1 MSIDNVKVSI
11 GNSEIGFETG
21 KLALQAP
28 GSVVVTSGDTN
39 VLVTTVANKSVRD
52 GIDFFPLT
60 VDVEERMYSAGKIPG
75 GFFRREGRQTEKAIL
90 ACRLIDRPLR
100 PSFKDGF
107 RCETQIIATVLSVD
121 NENEY
126 DILALNAASL
136 GLQLAGVP
144 LESAVGAVRMSL
156 INDNWVVQ
164 ATNSELVDSVF
175 DMVVAGSLNSSGEVD
190 IVMVEAGATDNAF
203 EKIEEGSTAPS
214 ESIVADG
221 IDASKEYIAKLIE
234 AQKNLV
240 SKREIPQI
248 EWPIIEDYSDELK
261 NQINDE
267 FGPEIEVAMALT
279 DRTERS
285 EKQSELEEKA
295 IEKFLNEEEDNSK
308 AIKLAFKSIVK
319 NIVRDRVLSG
329 GARLD
334 GRTPTDI
341 RNISAEIDL
350 LPTVHGSSLFLRG
363 ETQVLNVT
371 TLGMSRLEQMLD
383 TIDTVTSKRYM
394 HHYNFPPYS
403 TGEAYPMRGP
413 KRREIGH
420 GALAEKALVPV
431 IPSKIDFPYTIRV
444 VSEAISSNGSTSQA
458 SVCASS
464 LSLMAAGVPI
474 KEHVAGIA
482 MGLISKD
489 NNYVTLTDI
498 LGAEDAL
505 GDMDFKVAGTRS
517 VITALQL
524 DMKIEG
530 LPADVLRR
538 ALNQAMEARNHIL
551 DIMED
556 TIAEPAE
563 TLSGNAPRLE
573 TIELPKDKIGE
584 VIGPKGKNIKKI
596 EEETG
601 CSVEIDDDGIL
612 TLGSTEEDAI
622 LAGKEMVM
630 LIIDPP
636 EAEVGAQYD
645 GEVVSVATYGAFVN
659 ILPGRDGLLHVSKFH
674 SSKRVNN
681 TEAVVSV
688 GDKIKVNVDSIENG
702 KVSLSPVEDLEIP
715 EEAEGAESKNS
726 RDRKS
731 TRNKNGNRNGRD
743 KKRGN
748 EGKSSNRKRVS
759 FEDEFEKGL

>member
-39 VLVTTVANKSVRD
+39 VLVTTVANKLVKD

-261 NQINDE
+261 NQVNDE

-285 EKQSELEEKA
+285 EKQSELVEKA

-371 TLGMSRLEQMLD
+371 TLGM
-383 TIDTVTSKRYM
+383 
-394 HHYNFPPYS
+394 
-403 TGEAYPMRGP
+403 
-413 KRREIGH
+413 
-420 GALAEKALVPV
+420 
-431 IPSKIDFPYTIRV
+431 
-444 VSEAISSNGSTSQA
+444 
-458 SVCASS
+458 
-464 LSLMAAGVPI
+464 
-474 KEHVAGIA
+474 
-482 MGLISKD
+482 
-489 NNYVTLTDI
+489 
-498 LGAEDAL
+498 
-505 GDMDFKVAGTRS
+505 
-517 VITALQL
+517 
-524 DMKIEG
+524 
-530 LPADVLRR
+530 
-538 ALNQAMEARNHIL
+538 
-551 DIMED
+551 
-556 TIAEPAE
+556 
-563 TLSGNAPRLE
+563 
-573 TIELPKDKIGE
+573 
-584 VIGPKGKNIKKI
+584 
-596 EEETG
+596 
-601 CSVEIDDDGIL
+601 
-612 TLGSTEEDAI
+612 
-622 LAGKEMVM
+622 
-630 LIIDPP
+630 
-636 EAEVGAQYD
+636 
-645 GEVVSVATYGAFVN
+645 
-659 ILPGRDGLLHVSKFH
+659 
-674 SSKRVNN
+674 
-681 TEAVVSV
+681 
-688 GDKIKVNVDSIENG
+688 
-702 KVSLSPVEDLEIP
+702 
-715 EEAEGAESKNS
+715 
-726 RDRKS
+726 
-731 TRNKNGNRNGRD
+731 
-743 KKRGN
+743 
-748 EGKSSNRKRVS
+748 
-759 FEDEFEKGL
+759 